1 MRVCAMRTARVWL
14 ARERQESVYY
24 YTSIRS
30 GQHHG
35 GNRRRNRRRP
45 AAALHNLRCGW
56 GRGLSA
62 DNWMWWPPINRV
74 MDPSSDPVCI
84 YPILPPDCC
93 TETKCNP
100 FPYKLLLGRFFF
112 PSQKLSL
119 RWTILVCIDLA
130 QRSCWPKRKTQGHDE
145 DILTNDSFISIHHEA
160 ITVSSPRQKSSSG
173 GPGDG
178 GTRKGWR
185 GSTPPNC
192 WDDPIAQHVYL
203 FLPSIFWLDF
213 TYSDWANIFWSSC
226 VSAQQEMVRVKC
238 D

>member
-100 FPYKLLLGRFFF
+100 FPYKLLLGRFLFSF
-112 PSQKLSL
+112 SEMISALDYSRLYRFGPAEL
-119 RWTILVCIDLA
+119 LA
-130 QRSCWPKRKTQGHDE
+130 KKKHKDMTKTFWQTTV
-145 DILTNDSFISIHHEA
+145 LYPFIMR
-160 ITVSSPRQKSSSG
+160 P
-173 GPGDG
+173 
-178 GTRKGWR
+178 
-185 GSTPPNC
+185 
-192 WDDPIAQHVYL
+192 
-203 FLPSIFWLDF
+203 
-213 TYSDWANIFWSSC
+213 
-226 VSAQQEMVRVKC
+226 
-238 D
+238 